1 MKGFSLALP
10 LPRGYNHAM
19 PEYEPDYQAAL
30 DFLYSFIDYSLTRN
44 LRNAPEKFDL
54 ARVEALL
61 EALGDPHRA
70 YPVLHIAG
78 TKGKGS
84 TAALMAAALQA
95 QGYTVGLYTSP
106 HLEDFAERIQVNG
119 RPMPHADLPRVV
131 ARLEPCIARIP
142 GLTTFELI
150 TAAAFLYFA
159 ERAVDVAVV
168 EVGLG
173 GRLDATN
180 VVHPLVSVI
189 TPISYDH
196 TAILGNTLEAIAGEK
211 AGIIKPGVPVV
222 MAPQP
227 PEARQRIA
235 AVAAERE
242 APLIEV
248 GRDWLYAP
256 VARSL
261 EGQVLFVWHKAEQP
275 LVDAFVESGG
285 FQEWEPTRLRIS
297 LLGPHQVIN
306 AATAYAA
313 LQTARRQGLA
323 LSPEAIRRG
332 FAAARWPGR
341 FEVLHRNP
349 PLVVDGAHNRAAAHQ
364 IRLTLDEYFPGW
376 PLVLVFGAS
385 ADKDIRG
392 MLEELVPRARR
403 VIVTRS
409 HHPRAAD
416 PEDLRAQV
424 HQLGRAAQAFA
435 DVEDAL
441 QAAFRAAAGEAVVL
455 VTGSLFVA
463 AAARSVWHAAHLASS
478 HWQPLSLHR
487 ISAPSGGL

>member
-1 MKGFSLALP
+1 
-10 LPRGYNHAM
+10 M
-19 PEYEPDYQAAL
+19 PTYAPEYQAAL

-54 ARVEALL
+54 ARMEALL
-61 EALGDPHRA
+61 EALGNPHRA

-95 QGYTVGLYTSP
+95 EGYRVGLYTSP
-106 HLEDFAERIQVNG
+106 HLEDFAERIRING
-119 RPMPHADLPRVV
+119 RPIPHADLPAVV
-131 ARLEPCIARIP
+131 ERLKPCTARIP
-142 GLTTFELI
+142 NLTTFELT

-159 ERAVDVAVV
+159 DRRVDVAVV

-180 VVHPLVSVI
+180 VVQPLASVI

-196 TAILGNTLEAIAGEK
+196 TAILGSTLAAIAGEK
-211 AGIIKPGVPVV
+211 AGIIKPGVPVIV
-222 MAPQP
+222 APQP
-227 PEARQRIA
+227 PEARRRIL
-235 AVAAERE
+235 AVAAGRG
-242 APLIEV
+242 APVVEV

-261 EGQVLFVWHKAEQP
+261 DGQVLFVWHAAEQP

-285 FQEWEPTRLRIS
+285 FQEWEPTRLRIP
-297 LLGPHQVIN
+297 LLGPHQVVN

-313 LQTARRQGLA
+313 LQTARRQGLQV
-323 LSPEAIRRG
+323 SQEAIRRG
-332 FAAARWPGR
+332 FPAARWPGR

-349 PLVVDGAHNRAAAHQ
+349 PLVIDGAHNRAAARQ
-364 IRLTLDEYFPGW
+364 IRLTVDEYFPGW
-376 PLVLVFGAS
+376 PVVLVFGAS

-392 MLEELVPRARR
+392 MLEALAPRARR
-403 VIVTRS
+403 IIVTRAR
-409 HHPRAAD
+409 HPRAAE
-416 PEDLRAQV
+416 PADLRAEV
-424 HQLGRAAQAFA
+424 HRLGRAAQAFP

-441 QAAFRAAAGEAVVL
+441 RVAFREAAGEAVIL

-463 AAARSVWHAAHLASS
+463 AAARSVWRRARLASS
-478 HWQPLSLHR
+478 RWQPLSTLH
-487 ISAPSGGL
+487 ISASSGGL

>member
-1 MKGFSLALP
+1 VSLALP
-10 LPRGYNHAM
+10 LGCGYNLPM
-19 PEYEPDYQAAL
+19 PERSDAYQAAL

-54 ARVEALL
+54 ARMEALL
-61 EALGDPHRA
+61 AGLGNPHLA
-70 YPVLHIAG
+70 YPVIHVAG

-84 TAALMAAALQA
+84 TAALAASALRA
-95 QGYTVGLYTSP
+95 GGYKVGLYTSP

-119 RPMPHADLPRVV
+119 QPIPHDDLPAVV
-131 ARLEPCIARIP
+131 DRLKPWTERIA
-142 GLTTFELI
+142 GLTTFELT

-159 ERAVDVAVV
+159 DQGVDAAVV

-227 PEARQRIA
+227 EEAARKIRE
-235 AVAAERE
+235 VAAARG
-242 APLIEV
+242 ARLVEV

-275 LVDAFVESGG
+275 LVDAYVESGG
-285 FQEWEPTRLRIS
+285 FQEWEPTRLRLP
-297 LLGPHQVIN
+297 LLGPHQIDN

-313 LQTARRQGLA
+313 LQCARQQGLT
-323 LSPEAIRRG
+323 LSQDAIRRG
-332 FAAARWPGR
+332 FASVRWPAR
-341 FEVLHRNP
+341 FEILHRNP

-385 ADKDIRG
+385 EDKDIRG
-392 MLEELVPRARR
+392 MLAELAPRAQL
-403 VIVTRS
+403 VVTTRS
-409 HHPRAAD
+409 THPRAAD
-416 PEDLRAQV
+416 PDALVSVV
-424 HQLGRAAQAFA
+424 HQFGRPARAFPTM
-435 DVEDAL
+435 EEAL
-441 QAAFRAAAGEAVVL
+441 RAAFRYAGGEAVVL

-463 AAARSVWHAAHLASS
+463 AAARSVWQKAALVAHP
-478 HWQPLSLHR
+478 WEPLTLPKSEQ
-487 ISAPSGGL
+487 IVP

>member
-1 MKGFSLALP
+1 
-10 LPRGYNHAM
+10 M
-19 PEYEPDYQAAL
+19 PIYEPEYQAAL

-54 ARVEALL
+54 ARMEALL
-61 EALGDPHRA
+61 EALGNPHRA

-95 QGYTVGLYTSP
+95 EGYRVGLYTSP
-106 HLEDFAERIQVNG
+106 HLEDFAERIQVDG
-119 RPMPHADLPRVV
+119 RPIPHADLPAVV
-131 ARLEPCIARIP
+131 ERLKPCTARIP
-142 GLTTFELI
+142 GLTTFELT

-159 ERAVDVAVV
+159 DRGVDVAVV

-196 TAILGNTLEAIAGEK
+196 TAILGDTLAAIAGEK

-222 MAPQP
+222 VAPQP
-227 PEARQRIA
+227 REARQRIL
-235 AVAAERE
+235 AVAAERG
-242 APLIEV
+242 APVVEV

-261 EGQVLFVWHKAEQP
+261 DGQVLFVWHAAEQP

-285 FQEWEPTRLRIS
+285 FQEWEPMRLRIP
-297 LLGPHQVIN
+297 LLGPHQVLN

-313 LQTARRQGLA
+313 LQTARRQGLEVA
-323 LSPEAIRRG
+323 QAAIRRG

-341 FEVLHRNP
+341 FEILHRNP

-416 PEDLRAQV
+416 PEDLRSMV
-424 HQLGRAAQAFA
+424 HQLGRPAQAFD
-435 DVEDAL
+435 DVEAAL
-441 QAAFRAAAGEAVVL
+441 RQAFREAAGEAVVL
-455 VTGSLFVA
+455 ATGSLFIA
-463 AAARSVWHAAHLASS
+463 AAARSVWHAARLASS
-478 HWQPLSLHR
+478 HWQPLR
-487 ISAPSGGL
+487 FAG

>member
-1 MKGFSLALP
+1 MQTTETAY
-10 LPRGYNHAM
+10 R
-19 PEYEPDYQAAL
+19 QAVA
-30 DFLYSFIDYSLTRN
+30 FLYSFIDYSLTRN

-54 ARVEALL
+54 ARMENLL
-61 EALGDPHRA
+61 AALGAPHRA

-95 QGYTVGLYTSP
+95 AGYRVGLYTSP
-106 HLEDFAERIQVNG
+106 HLEDFAERIQVDG
-119 RPMPHADLPRVV
+119 HPIPHADLPQIVD
-131 ARLEPCIARIP
+131 RLRPHIPRIP
-142 GLTTFELI
+142 GLTTFELT

-159 ERAVDVAVV
+159 DRGVDVAVV

-180 VVHPLVSVI
+180 IVHPLVSVI

-196 TAILGNTLEAIAGEK
+196 TAILGNTLSAIAREK
-211 AGIIKPGVPVV
+211 AGIIKPNTPVV
-222 MAPQP
+222 ISPHP
-227 PEARQRIA
+227 PEARLAIQRIA
-235 AVAAERE
+235 ASRH
-242 APLIEV
+242 APLVEV

-261 EGQVLFVWHKAEQP
+261 EGQVLFVWHMAEQP

-285 FQEWEPTRLRIS
+285 FQEWEPTRLRIP
-297 LLGPHQVIN
+297 LLGPHQIDN

-313 LQTARRQGLA
+313 LQVARRQGLA
-323 LSPEAIRRG
+323 ISQEAIRRG
-332 FAAARWPGR
+332 FARAIWPGR
-341 FEVLHRNP
+341 FEILHRNP
-349 PLVVDGAHNRAAAHQ
+349 PVVVDGAHNRAAAHQ

-376 PLVLVFGAS
+376 PVVLVFGAS

-392 MLEELVPRARR
+392 MLTELVPRAQR

-409 HHPRAAD
+409 FHPRAAA
-416 PEDLRAQV
+416 PHDLVAEV
-424 HQLGRAAQAFA
+424 HRLGRPAQAFDDMGDA
-435 DVEDAL
+435 MLAAL
-441 QAAFRAAAGEAVVL
+441 QQASGEAVVL

-463 AAARSVWHAAHLASS
+463 AAARSVWRQTHRPE
-478 HWQPLSLHR
+478 QPF
-487 ISAPSGGL
+487 APLTLPIGKRL

>member
-1 MKGFSLALP
+1 
-10 LPRGYNHAM
+10 M
-19 PEYEPDYQAAL
+19 PKYEPEYQAAL
-30 DFLYSFIDYSLTRN
+30 DFLYGFIDYSLTRN

-54 ARVEALL
+54 ARVETLL
-61 EALGDPHRA
+61 EALGRPHRA
-70 YPVLHIAG
+70 YRVLHIAG

-95 QGYTVGLYTSP
+95 EGYRVGLYTSP
-106 HLEDFAERIQVNG
+106 HLEDFAERIQVDG
-119 RPMPHADLPRVV
+119 RPIPHAHLPGVV
-131 ARLEPCIARIP
+131 ARLKPCTARIP

-159 ERAVDVAVV
+159 DQGVDVAVV

-211 AGIIKPGVPVV
+211 AGIIKPSVPVV

-261 EGQVLFVWHKAEQP
+261 DGQVLFVWHAAEQP

-285 FQEWEPTRLRIS
+285 FQEWEPTRLRIP
-297 LLGPHQVIN
+297 LLGPHQVVN

-323 LSPEAIRRG
+323 LSQEAIRRG

-392 MLEELVPRARR
+392 MLEELAPRARR
-403 VIVTRS
+403 IIVTRS
-409 HHPRAAD
+409 WHPRAAD
-416 PEDLRAQV
+416 PEDLRSVV
-424 HQLGRAAQAFA
+424 HQLGRPAQAYA

-441 QAAFRAAAGEAVVL
+441 RAAFRAAAGEAVIL

-463 AAARSVWHAAHLASS
+463 AAARSVWRTTQPPASR
-478 HWQPLSLHR
+478 WQPLPLSP
-487 ISAPSGGL
+487 IPAP

>member
-10 LPRGYNHAM
+10 LSLGYNHPM
-19 PEYEPDYQAAL
+19 PNYESDYQAAL

-54 ARVEALL
+54 ARMEALL
-61 EALGDPHRA
+61 EALGNPHLA
-70 YPVLHIAG
+70 YPVIHVAG

-84 TAALMAAALQA
+84 TAALIAAALQA
-95 QGYTVGLYTSP
+95 QGYNVGLYTSP
-106 HLEDFAERIQVNG
+106 HLEDFAERFQVNG
-119 RPMPHADLPRVV
+119 QPMPHHHLPDVV
-131 ARLEPCIARIP
+131 ARLKPWTARIA
-142 GLTTFELI
+142 GLTTFELT

-159 ERAVDVAVV
+159 DQGVEAAVI

-180 VVHPLVSVI
+180 VVHPLVAVI

-211 AGIIKPGVPVV
+211 AGIIKPRVPVV
-222 MAPQP
+222 MASQP
-227 PEARQRIA
+227 EEAARKIR

-256 VARSL
+256 VARGL
-261 EGQVLFVWHKAEQP
+261 DGQVLFVWHKAEQP

-285 FQEWEPTRLRIS
+285 FQEWEPTRLRIP
-297 LLGPHQVIN
+297 LLGPHQIDN

-313 LQTARRQGLA
+313 LQAARRQGLA
-323 LSPEAIRRG
+323 VSPEAIRRG
-332 FAAARWPGR
+332 FAAARWPAR
-341 FEVLHRNP
+341 FEILHRNP

-392 MLEELVPRARR
+392 MLAELAPRARH
-403 VIVTRS
+403 VVVTRS
-409 HHPRAAD
+409 FHPRAAA
-416 PEDLRAQV
+416 PEDLAAAV
-424 HQLGRAAQAFA
+424 HQFGRAARAF
-435 DVEDAL
+435 DDMEDAL
-441 QAAFRAAAGEAVVL
+441 REAMRLAAGEAVVL
-455 VTGSLFVA
+455 VTGSLFIA
-463 AAARSVWHAAHLASS
+463 AAARSVWHSARWTTHRWKSL
-478 HWQPLSLHR
+478 PLDVLR
-487 ISAPSGGL
+487 V

>member
-1 MKGFSLALP
+1 MASHEDA
-10 LPRGYNHAM
+10 
-19 PEYEPDYQAAL
+19 YQAAL

-54 ARVEALL
+54 ARMEALL
-61 EALGDPHRA
+61 DALGQPHRA
-70 YPVLHIAG
+70 YAVFHVAG

-84 TAALMAAALQA
+84 TAAFIASALQA
-95 QGYTVGLYTSP
+95 QGYRVGLYTSP
-106 HLEDFAERIQVNG
+106 HLEDFAERIRVNG
-119 RPMPHADLPRVV
+119 RPIPHRDLPAVV
-131 ARLEPCIARIP
+131 AQLKPWTERIA
-142 GLTTFELI
+142 GLTTFELT

-159 ERAVDVAVV
+159 EQQVEVAVV

-227 PEARQRIA
+227 EEAARKIRSV
-235 AVAAERE
+235 AVART
-242 APLIEV
+242 APLVEV

-261 EGQVLFVWHKAEQP
+261 DGQVLFVWHRAEQP
-275 LVDAFVESGG
+275 LVDAYVESGG
-285 FQEWEPTRLRIS
+285 FQEWEPTRLRIP
-297 LLGPHQVIN
+297 LLGPHQIDN

-313 LQTARRQGLA
+313 LQVARRRGLVM
-323 LSPEAIRRG
+323 SQEAIRRG
-332 FAAARWPGR
+332 FAATRWPAR

-364 IRLTLDEYFPGW
+364 IRLTLDEYFPNW
-376 PLVLVFGAS
+376 PLILVFGAS

-392 MLEELVPRARR
+392 MLAELAPRAQL
-403 VIVTRS
+403 IVATRS
-409 HHPRAAD
+409 THPRAAD
-416 PEDLRAQV
+416 PETLVALAHQFGRPARAFPTMEEALRA
-424 HQLGRAAQAFA
+424 AFA
-435 DVEDAL
+435 YAG
-441 QAAFRAAAGEAVVL
+441 GEAVVL
-455 VTGSLFVA
+455 VTGSLFAA
-463 AAARSVWHAAHLASS
+463 AAARSVWQQAALVTHP
-478 HWQPLSLHR
+478 WEPLTRPKSEQLV
-487 ISAPSGGL
+487 P

>member
-1 MKGFSLALP
+1 
-10 LPRGYNHAM
+10 M
-19 PEYEPDYQAAL
+19 PIYEPEYQAAL

-54 ARVEALL
+54 ARMEALL
-61 EALGDPHRA
+61 EALGNPHRA

-95 QGYTVGLYTSP
+95 EGYRVGLYTSP
-106 HLEDFAERIQVNG
+106 HLEDFAERIQVDG
-119 RPMPHADLPRVV
+119 RPIPHADLPAVV
-131 ARLEPCIARIP
+131 ERLKPCTARIP
-142 GLTTFELI
+142 GLTTFELT

-159 ERAVDVAVV
+159 DRGVDVAVV

-196 TAILGNTLEAIAGEK
+196 TAILGDTLAAIAGEK

-222 MAPQP
+222 VAPQP
-227 PEARQRIA
+227 REARQRIL
-235 AVAAERE
+235 AVAAERG
-242 APLIEV
+242 APVVEV

-261 EGQVLFVWHKAEQP
+261 DGQVLFVWHAAEQP

-285 FQEWEPTRLRIS
+285 FQEWEPMRLRIP
-297 LLGPHQVIN
+297 LLGPHQVLN

-313 LQTARRQGLA
+313 LQTARRQGLEVA
-323 LSPEAIRRG
+323 QAAIRRG

-341 FEVLHRNP
+341 FEILHRNP

-416 PEDLRAQV
+416 PEDLRSMV
-424 HQLGRAAQAFA
+424 HQLGRPAQAFD
-435 DVEDAL
+435 DVEAAL
-441 QAAFRAAAGEAVVL
+441 RQAFREAAGEAVVL
-455 VTGSLFVA
+455 ATGSLFVA
-463 AAARSVWHAAHLASS
+463 AAARSVWHAARLASS
-478 HWQPLSLHR
+478 HWQPLR
-487 ISAPSGGL
+487 FAG

>member
-1 MKGFSLALP
+1 MTAI
-10 LPRGYNHAM
+10 AT
-19 PEYEPDYQAAL
+19 YQDAL

-54 ARVEALL
+54 ARMEALL
-61 EALGDPHRA
+61 AALGNPHRA
-70 YPVLHIAG
+70 YRVIHIAG

-84 TAALMAAALQA
+84 TAALTAAALQA
-95 QGYTVGLYTSP
+95 QGYRVGLYTSP
-106 HLEDFAERIQVNG
+106 HLEDFAERIQVDG
-119 RPMPHADLPRVV
+119 RPIPHEDLPGVV
-131 ARLEPCIARIP
+131 ARLQPQTERIA

-159 ERAVDVAVV
+159 DRGVDVAVV

-180 VVHPLVSVI
+180 VVHPLVTAI

-196 TAILGNTLEAIAGEK
+196 TAILGDTLEAIAGEK
-211 AGIIKPGVPVV
+211 AGILKPGVPVV
-222 MAPQP
+222 MAPQ
-227 PEARQRIA
+227 
-235 AVAAERE
+235 AAEAARKIRSAAAE
-242 APLIEV
+242 VGAPLVEV
-248 GRDWLYAP
+248 GREWLYAP

-261 EGQVLFVWHKAEQP
+261 GGQVLFVWHRAEQP

-285 FQEWEPTRLRIS
+285 FQEWEPTRLRIP
-297 LLGPHQVIN
+297 LLGPHQIDN
-306 AATAYAA
+306 AATAFAI
-313 LQTARRQGLA
+313 LQTARQQGLPVSNA
-323 LSPEAIRRG
+323 AIRQG

-341 FEVLHRNP
+341 FEILHRNP

-392 MLEELVPRARR
+392 MLAELAPRARQ

-409 HHPRAAD
+409 FHPRAAE
-416 PEDLRAQV
+416 PETLVPLV
-424 HQLGRAAQAFA
+424 HRLGRPALAFDDA
-435 DVEDAL
+435 EDAL
-441 QAAFRAAAGEAVVL
+441 REAIRQAAGEAVIL
-455 VTGSLFVA
+455 ATGSLFIA
-463 AAARSVWHAAHLASS
+463 AAVRSIWHTRRWTS
-478 HWQPLSLHR
+478 HRWKSLPLHSL
-487 ISAPSGGL
+487 